1 MKTLLILFVLLFSSS
16 VLADD
21 ISDFQIEGISLGDS
35 ALDFFS
41 EEEIKNNLKN
51 YYNDKTYSV
60 AEIEFLPSFKVYD
73 AIQIHFKTLDRNYV
87 IHSVVGFL
95 DYPNNIHECYD
106 KKNEIYDEITFLFQN
121 MQNDEYES
129 PHEADKSGKSL
140 VSVSRFF
147 NDEVVIRVMCTDWT
161 KEIGYLDT
169 LRVTIDRIEFLNWV
183 NDKAY
188 K

>member
-1 MKTLLILFVLLFSSS
+1 MKILLTLFVLLFSSS

-73 AIQIHFKTLDRNYV
+73 AIQIHFKTFDKNYIV
-87 IHSVVGFL
+87 HSVVGFL

-106 KKNEIYDEITFLFQN
+106 KKNEIYDEIAFLFPN
-121 MQNDEYES
+121 MKNNEFTT
-129 PHEADKSGKSL
+129 PHPGDKSGKSV
-140 VSVSRFF
+140 VSVSEYY
-147 NDEVVIRVMCTDWT
+147 NEEVFIRVACYDWSKEMGYIDSLNVAIERNDFLKWVTD
-161 KEIGYLDT
+161 KGL
-169 LRVTIDRIEFLNWV
+169 
-183 NDKAY
+183 K
-188 K
+188 

>member
-1 MKTLLILFVLLFSSS
+1 MKKFLAILILTLTFQAPS
-16 VLADD
+16 LAND
-21 ISDFQIEGISLGDS
+21 IRDFKIEGMSIGDS

-87 IHSVVGFL
+87 IHSISGFI

-106 KKNEIYDEITFLFQN
+106 KKNKIFDEIAFLFQN
-121 MQNDEYES
+121 LQ
-129 PHEADKSGKSL
+129 
-140 VSVSRFF
+140 
-147 NDEVVIRVMCTDWT
+147 
-161 KEIGYLDT
+161 KEINIINIFILFS
-169 LRVTIDRIEFLNWV
+169 RKSR
-183 NDKAY
+183 
-188 K
+188 